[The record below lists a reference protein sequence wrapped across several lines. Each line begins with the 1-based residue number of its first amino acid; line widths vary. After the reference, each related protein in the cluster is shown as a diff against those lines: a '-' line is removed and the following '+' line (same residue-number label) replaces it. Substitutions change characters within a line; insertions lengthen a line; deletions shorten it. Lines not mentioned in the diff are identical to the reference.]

1 MLKIRTDLA
10 CEAHQL
16 WRESAGETTRLKGV
30 RAREGTAEGFP
41 AERVEILDE
50 EGAAAIGKPVGTY
63 LSLDLTACWRREPGS
78 FPRATAAVA
87 SLLTSLVPEEG
98 PVLVAGLGN
107 AAMTADALGPRTAGH
122 LLVTRHLGAVLPMLR
137 PVAALA
143 AGVLGQTGLEV
154 AEWVRGAAERVE
166 PAAVIVVDALAAR
179 SLERLC
185 ATVQIS
191 DTGLIPGSGVGNHR
205 MALNRETLGVPVLS
219 VGVPTVVDAATVAH
233 DLLAQAGGGEP
244 PQLPRGY
251 FVTPDSVDEKI
262 SYLAKVLGYGISLAL
277 QPGLAL
283 EDLEGLLE

>member
-78 FPRATAAVA
+78 FPRAAAAVA

-137 PVAALA
+137 
-143 AGVLGQTGLEV
+143 
-154 AEWVRGAAERVE
+154 
-166 PAAVIVVDALAAR
+166 
-179 SLERLC
+179 
-185 ATVQIS
+185 
-191 DTGLIPGSGVGNHR
+191 
-205 MALNRETLGVPVLS
+205 
-219 VGVPTVVDAATVAH
+219 
-233 DLLAQAGGGEP
+233 AGGGP
-244 PQLPRGY
+244 WRRGCWARRGWRWR
-251 FVTPDSVDEKI
+251 SG
-262 SYLAKVLGYGISLAL
+262 SGGRRS
-277 QPGLAL
+277 GWSRRR
-283 EDLEGLLE
+283 

>member
-1 MLKIRTDLA
+1 M
-10 CEAHQL
+10 
-16 WRESAGETTRLKGV
+16 WRESAGETTRLAGV
-30 RAREGTAEGFP
+30 RAREGTVKGFP
-41 AERVEILDE
+41 AERVEVLDR
-50 EGAAAIGKPVGTY
+50 EGAQAIGKPVGTY
-63 LSLDLTACWRREPGS
+63 LSLDLSACWRREAGS
-78 FPRATAAVA
+78 FARAAAAVA
-87 SLLTSLVPEEG
+87 ELLAPMAPEEG

-107 AAMTADALGPRTAGH
+107 AAMTADALGPRTAGR
-122 LLVTRHLGAVLPMLR
+122 LLVTRHLGAALPMLR

-179 SLERLC
+179 SLDRLC
-185 ATVQIS
+185 ATVQLS

-233 DLLAQAGGGEP
+233 DLLAQAGGEHP

-251 FVTPDSVDEKI
+251 FVTPDSIDEKI
-262 SYLAKVLGYGISLAL
+262 SYLSKVLGYGISLAL
-277 QPGLAL
+277 QPNLEL
-283 EDLEGLLE
+283 EDLEGLME

>member
-30 RAREGTAEGFP
+30 RAREGSAEGFP

-78 FPRATAAVA
+78 FPRVAAAVA

-107 AAMTADALGPRTAGH
+107 AAMTADALGPRTADH

-251 FVTPDSVDEKI
+251 FVTPDSIDEKI

-277 QPGLAL
+277 QPGLEF